1 MANNISVTGSAKA
14 VYSWDAEGFCD
25 TTISGLISALEAMM
39 LEGMPGNSEV
49 RVMHHESAG
58 IRIQAKWRSTVPM
71 QESLR
76 LEEAK

>member
-1 MANNISVTGSAKA
+1 MANNISVTSSAKA

-25 TTISGLISALEAMM
+25 PNISGLISALEAMM

-49 RVMHHESAG
+49 RVVHDGAG